1 MTSGWCIVKIWNA
14 RISGDETLA
23 DDSPLDDYRFQFGRD
38 AGNLSQVLD
47 QLNDA
52 LRIVN
57 QHTVYCRVDRGE
69 RAGKPPRDILDLIHL
84 VETSKALVQETL
96 LRLKAASVGE

>member
-1 MTSGWCIVKIWNA
+1 M
-14 RISGDETLA
+14 A

-38 AGNLSQVLD
+38 AGNLAQVLD

-69 RAGKPPRDILDLIHL
+69 RAGEPPRDIVDLIHL
-84 VETSKALVQETL
+84 VEASKSLVQETL
-96 LRLKAASVGE
+96 LRLKTTSAGE

>member
-1 MTSGWCIVKIWNA
+1 M
-14 RISGDETLA
+14 A

-57 QHTVYCRVDRGE
+57 QHTVYCRIDRGGRVGE
-69 RAGKPPRDILDLIHL
+69 PPRDIAELIRL
-84 VETSKALVQETL
+84 VEASKSLVQETL
-96 LRLKAASVGE
+96 LRLKTASAEE

>member
-1 MTSGWCIVKIWNA
+1 MVKIWKVANLT
-14 RISGDETLA
+14 GWTMV

-69 RAGKPPRDILDLIHL
+69 RAGEPPRDIVELIRL
-84 VETSKALVQETL
+84 VETSKSLVQETL
-96 LRLKAASVGE
+96 LRLKTTSAGE

>member
-1 MTSGWCIVKIWNA
+1 MTG
-14 RISGDETLA
+14 
-23 DDSPLDDYRFQFGRD
+23 DSPLDDYRFQFGRD

-57 QHTVYCRVDRGE
+57 QHTVYCRVDRGGRSGE
-69 RAGKPPRDILDLIHL
+69 PPRDIVELVRL
-84 VETSKALVQETL
+84 VEASKSLVQETL
-96 LRLKAASVGE
+96 VRLKTVSAGE

>member
-1 MTSGWCIVKIWNA
+1 M
-14 RISGDETLA
+14 A
-23 DDSPLDDYRFQFGRD
+23 DDSPLDDYRFQFGHD

-69 RAGKPPRDILDLIHL
+69 RVGEPPRDIAELIR
-84 VETSKALVQETL
+84 LVQAAKVLTQESL
-96 LRLKAASVGE
+96 LRLKTVSAGE